1 LNDGI
6 LSMGG
11 ALVTEALIIA
21 FTTFFATIGPVDVAV
36 VYGALSREMTSDQ
49 RRRTAV
55 RAVFLASC
63 LLFAFALFGQILLDR
78 LGISIPAL
86 RTAGGILLFL
96 VGLDMVFARHSGV
109 ASTTPDED
117 REARERK
124 DIAVF
129 PLATPL
135 IAGPGAIGAAILL
148 MTNTGGDLY
157 QQLAVMA
164 ALGVVLLLTLLLLLV
179 SGQVHRLLGVT
190 GMNVVSRIFG
200 VLLTALAVQ
209 FVFDGIKESG
219 LFLG

>member
-1 LNDGI
+1 
-6 LSMGG
+6 M
-11 ALVTEALIIA
+11 TEALIIA

-36 VYGALSREMTSDQ
+36 VYGALSREMTPDQ

-63 LLFAFALFGQILLDR
+63 LLYAFALFGQILLDR

-209 FVFDGIKESG
+209 FVFDGLKESG

>member
-1 LNDGI
+1 
-6 LSMGG
+6 MTET
-11 ALVTEALIIA
+11 LVIA
-21 FTTFFATIGPVDVAV
+21 FTTFFATIGPIDMAV
-36 VYGALSREMTSDQ
+36 VYAALSRGMPPRQ
-49 RRRTAV
+49 LWRTAV

-63 LLFAFALFGQILLDR
+63 LLYAFVLFGQVLLDR

-86 RTAGGILLFL
+86 QTAGGILLFL

-109 ASTTPDED
+109 VSTTQDED

-148 MTNTGGDLY
+148 MTNAGDDLVK
-157 QQLAVMA
+157 QVAVVTS
-164 ALGVVLLLTLLLLLV
+164 LSFVLLLTLVLMFV
-179 SGQVHRLLGVT
+179 AGQVQRLLGVT

-200 VLLTALAVQ
+200 LLLTALAVQ
-209 FVFDGIKESG
+209 FVFDGIKGSG
-219 LFLG
+219 LINV

>member
-1 LNDGI
+1 
-6 LSMGG
+6 MGG

>member
-1 LNDGI
+1 
-6 LSMGG
+6 M
-11 ALVTEALIIA
+11 TEALIIA

-36 VYGALSREMTSDQ
+36 VYGALSREMTPDQ

-63 LLFAFALFGQILLDR
+63 LLYAFALFGQILLDR

-117 REARERK
+117 REARARK

>member
-1 LNDGI
+1 
-6 LSMGG
+6 
-11 ALVTEALIIA
+11 
-21 FTTFFATIGPVDVAV
+21 
-36 VYGALSREMTSDQ
+36 LSREMTPDQ

-63 LLFAFALFGQILLDR
+63 LLYAFALFGQILLDR

-117 REARERK
+117 REARVRK

-164 ALGVVLLLTLLLLLV
+164 GLGVVLLLTLLLLLV

>member
-1 LNDGI
+1 
-6 LSMGG
+6 M
-11 ALVTEALIIA
+11 TEALIIA

-36 VYGALSREMTSDQ
+36 VYGALSREMTPDQ

-209 FVFDGIKESG
+209 FVFDGLKESG

>member
-1 LNDGI
+1 
-6 LSMGG
+6 M
-11 ALVTEALIIA
+11 TEALIIA

-36 VYGALSREMTSDQ
+36 VYGALSREMTPDQ

>member
-1 LNDGI
+1 
-6 LSMGG
+6 MGG

-209 FVFDGIKESG
+209 FVFDGLKESG

>member
-1 LNDGI
+1 
-6 LSMGG
+6 M
-11 ALVTEALIIA
+11 TEALIIA

-36 VYGALSREMTSDQ
+36 VYGALSREMTPDQ

-63 LLFAFALFGQILLDR
+63 LLYAFALFGQILLDR

-117 REARERK
+117 REARVRK

-157 QQLAVMA
+157 QQLAVDRRSMFR
-164 ALGVVLLLTLLLLLV
+164 LTFV
-179 SGQVHRLLGVT
+179 GGRVT
-190 GMNVVSRIFG
+190 MTHGTM
-200 VLLTALAVQ
+200 
-209 FVFDGIKESG
+209 
-219 LFLG
+219 

>member
-1 LNDGI
+1 
-6 LSMGG
+6 MGDHRLYHVFCNYWTCG
-11 ALVTEALIIA
+11 CCCGLRGVVTGDDLGPTAAHRSAGRISGVMLVVCICTFWSGPPGPAWDIHTG
-21 FTTFFATIGPVDVAV
+21 TTYCWWHPV
-36 VYGALSREMTSDQ
+36 
-49 RRRTAV
+49 
-55 RAVFLASC
+55 
-63 LLFAFALFGQILLDR
+63 
-78 LGISIPAL
+78 
-86 RTAGGILLFL
+86 
-96 VGLDMVFARHSGV
+96 VFARHSGV

-117 REARERK
+117 REARVRK

-164 ALGVVLLLTLLLLLV
+164 SLGVVLLLTLLLLLV

-209 FVFDGIKESG
+209 FVFDGLKESG
-219 LFLG
+219 LFPG

>member
-1 LNDGI
+1 
-6 LSMGG
+6 MTET
-11 ALVTEALIIA
+11 LVIA
-21 FTTFFATIGPVDVAV
+21 FTTFFATIGPIDIAV
-36 VYGALSREMTSDQ
+36 MYPVLSHGMTSRQ
-49 RRRTAV
+49 RWRTAV

-63 LLFAFALFGQILLDR
+63 LLYAFALFGQILLDR

-86 RTAGGILLFL
+86 QTAGGILLFL

-109 ASTTPDED
+109 ASTTEDED

-148 MTNTGGDLY
+148 MTNAGNNLY
-157 QQLAVMA
+157 QKLAVISS
-164 ALGVVLLLTLLLLLV
+164 LGFVLLLTLMLMFM
-179 SGQVHRLLGVT
+179 SGQVQRLLGVT

-200 VLLTALAVQ
+200 LLLTALAVQ
-209 FVFDGIKESG
+209 FVFDGIKGSG
-219 LFLG
+219 LINV

>member
-1 LNDGI
+1 
-6 LSMGG
+6 MGG
-11 ALVTEALIIA
+11 VLVTEALIIA

-209 FVFDGIKESG
+209 FVFDGLKESG

>member
-1 LNDGI
+1 MNET
-6 LSMGG
+6 
-11 ALVTEALIIA
+11 LVIA
-21 FTTFFATIGPVDVAV
+21 FTTFFATIGPIDVAV
-36 VYGALSREMTSDQ
+36 MYPVLSRGMTSRQ

-63 LLFAFALFGQILLDR
+63 LLYAFALFGQMLLDR

-86 RTAGGILLFL
+86 QTAGGILLFL

-109 ASTTPDED
+109 ASTTEDED

-148 MTNTGGDLY
+148 MTNAGNNLY
-157 QQLAVMA
+157 QQLAVVSS
-164 ALGVVLLLTLLLLLV
+164 LGFVLLLTLTLMFM
-179 SGQVHRLLGVT
+179 SGQVQRLLGVT

-200 VLLTALAVQ
+200 LLLTALAVQ
-209 FVFDGIKESG
+209 FVFDGIKGSG
-219 LFLG
+219 LINV

>member
-1 LNDGI
+1 MNET
-6 LSMGG
+6 
-11 ALVTEALIIA
+11 LVIA
-21 FTTFFATIGPVDVAV
+21 FTTFFATIGPIDVAV
-36 VYGALSREMTSDQ
+36 MYPVLSRGMTSRQ
-49 RRRTAV
+49 RWRTAV

-63 LLFAFALFGQILLDR
+63 LLYAFALFGQMLLDR

-86 RTAGGILLFL
+86 QTAGGILLFL

-109 ASTTPDED
+109 ASTTEDED

-148 MTNTGGDLY
+148 MTNAGNNLY
-157 QQLAVMA
+157 QQLAVVSS
-164 ALGVVLLLTLLLLLV
+164 LGFVLLLTLTLMFM
-179 SGQVHRLLGVT
+179 SGQVQRLLGVT

-200 VLLTALAVQ
+200 LLLTALAVQ
-209 FVFDGIKESG
+209 FVFDGIKGSG
-219 LFLG
+219 LINV

>member
-1 LNDGI
+1 
-6 LSMGG
+6 M
-11 ALVTEALIIA
+11 TEALIIA

-49 RRRTAV
+49 RWRTAV

-63 LLFAFALFGQILLDR
+63 LLFAFALFGQVLLDR

-117 REARERK
+117 REARVRK

-148 MTNTGGDLY
+148 MTNTDGDLY

-164 ALGVVLLLTLLLLLV
+164 SLGVLLV

-219 LFLG
+219 LFPT

>member
-1 LNDGI
+1 
-6 LSMGG
+6 MTET
-11 ALVTEALIIA
+11 LVIA
-21 FTTFFATIGPVDVAV
+21 FTTFFATVGPIDIAV
-36 VYGALSREMTSDQ
+36 VYAALSRGMPPRQ

-63 LLFAFALFGQILLDR
+63 LLYAFVLFGQVLLDR

-86 RTAGGILLFL
+86 QTAGGILLFL

-109 ASTTPDED
+109 ASTTRDED

-148 MTNTGGDLY
+148 MTNAGDDLVK
-157 QQLAVMA
+157 QVAVGA
-164 ALGVVLLLTLLLLLV
+164 SLGFVLLLTLALLLV
-179 SGQVHRLLGVT
+179 SGQVQRLLGVT
-190 GMNVVSRIFG
+190 GMNVISRIFG
-200 VLLTALAVQ
+200 LLLTALAVQ
-209 FVFDGIKESG
+209 FVFDGIKGSG
-219 LFLG
+219 LINV

>member
-1 LNDGI
+1 MNET
-6 LSMGG
+6 
-11 ALVTEALIIA
+11 LVIA
-21 FTTFFATIGPVDVAV
+21 FTTFFATIGPIDVAV
-36 VYGALSREMTSDQ
+36 MYPVLSRGMTSRQ

-63 LLFAFALFGQILLDR
+63 LLYAFALFGQMLLDR

-86 RTAGGILLFL
+86 QTAGGILLFL

-109 ASTTPDED
+109 ASTTEDED
-117 REARERK
+117 RETRERK

-148 MTNTGGDLY
+148 MTNAGNNLY
-157 QQLAVMA
+157 QQLAVVSS
-164 ALGVVLLLTLLLLLV
+164 LGFVLLLTLTLMFM
-179 SGQVHRLLGVT
+179 SGQVQRLLGVT

-200 VLLTALAVQ
+200 LLLTALAVQ
-209 FVFDGIKESG
+209 FVFDGIKGSG
-219 LFLG
+219 LINV